1 MKTSFLF
8 IQPQHPPSPPL
19 HPPELSPPGFQRP
32 RPGQQPQGAWR
43 RDTFSQVP
51 ALASWQARRTQ
62 GLVAP
67 PSRLLQKGGP
77 GAEEPAAFRCATL
90 KEEREDKPQD
100 LDVRRGGVYRAPH
113 HRLSLAPAS
122 KKFGRLL
129 PLSCRLRSP
138 APIMSQESS
147 KPSMGWEH
155 RPQDLWSMDPRSWD
169 PLRCSVPQASLA
181 HTTDKGK
188 SAVLRRGV
196 ATCQVL
202 PKSCEEGPCSTVQ
215 ARRARL
221 YMYCPP
227 IQTCRSSPAPPAPLP
242 LKVRECVWLK
252 PQTPAVP
259 PEEE

>member
-1 MKTSFLF
+1 MNPTPLEETAEQPEQQQMKTSFLF
-8 IQPQHPPSPPL
+8 IQPQHPPPTPA
-19 HPPELSPPGFQRP
+19 PAR
-32 RPGQQPQGAWR
+32 QPQGAWR

-77 GAEEPAAFRCATL
+77 GTEEPAAFRCATL

-100 LDVRRGGVYRAPH
+100 LDVRRGGVCRAPH

-122 KKFGRLL
+122 KKFGLL

-138 APIMSQESS
+138 APIMSEESS
-147 KPSMGWEH
+147 NPSMGWEH
-155 RPQDLWSMDPRSWD
+155 RPQDLWSMDPRCWD
-169 PLRCSVPQASLA
+169 PLRYSVPQASLA

-227 IQTCRSSPAPPAPLP
+227 IQIAGAPRPRLP
-242 LKVRECVWLK
+242 LCLSR
-252 PQTPAVP
+252 
-259 PEEE
+259 